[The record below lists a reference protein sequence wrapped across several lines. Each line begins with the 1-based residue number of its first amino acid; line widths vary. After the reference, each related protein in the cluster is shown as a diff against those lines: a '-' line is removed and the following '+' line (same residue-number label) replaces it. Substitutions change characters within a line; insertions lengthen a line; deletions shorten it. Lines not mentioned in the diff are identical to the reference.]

1 MVGIPMGIKCASP
14 TFISD
19 LFLFRYERDFTLSLS
34 YENQAN
40 IIESI
45 QRLNIWIFI
54 QPFASFHHSVFIYF
68 FSLCCFIDKLE
79 NPMWTKPTFV
89 I

>member
-19 LFLFRYERDFTLSLS
+19 LFPFRYERDFTLSLS
-34 YENQAN
+34 HENRAN

-45 QRLNIWIFI
+45 QRLNILIFI
-54 QPFASFHHSVFIYF
+54 QPFASFRHSVFNF
-68 FSLCCFIDKLE
+68 FFHCVVS
-79 NPMWTKPTFV
+79 
-89 I
+89 